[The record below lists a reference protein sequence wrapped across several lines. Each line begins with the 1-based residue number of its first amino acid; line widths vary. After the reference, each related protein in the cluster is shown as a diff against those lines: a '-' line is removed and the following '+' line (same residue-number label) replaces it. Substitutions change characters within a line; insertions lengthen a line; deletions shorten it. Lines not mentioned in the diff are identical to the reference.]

1 MSITTL
7 EVRSL
12 ITPEG
17 ELRLTLEEVAVPAPR
32 PCEVVVRVDA
42 APINPSDV
50 GELLGPADA
59 TTLKTSGP
67 TERPVTSAKIPS
79 QFISRITTRM
89 GQSMSVGNECCCSR
103 SQRPAAYVDVDRNLL
118 ILMDFILVLVLGL
131 LLYAISAR
139 DPLVQPNVFDRLQLV
154 LVVSALAVDVL
165 MLVAMLTRIAE
176 WGFTPNKVAALGM
189 NVVLLVNLIWSARLL
204 IGFLRGR
211 CGFSAMEGLAAAL
224 PGGLRHLGGARGG

>member
-1 MSITTL
+1 
-7 EVRSL
+7 
-12 ITPEG
+12 
-17 ELRLTLEEVAVPAPR
+17 
-32 PCEVVVRVDA
+32 
-42 APINPSDV
+42 
-50 GELLGPADA
+50 
-59 TTLKTSGP
+59 
-67 TERPVTSAKIPS
+67 
-79 QFISRITTRM
+79 
-89 GQSMSVGNECCCSR
+89 
-103 SQRPAAYVDVDRNLL
+103 
-118 ILMDFILVLVLGL
+118 MDFILVLVLGL

-224 PGGLRHLGGARGG
+224 SGGLRHLGGARGG